1 MNAEA
6 GRAEARVQTLQN
18 EQRDAYRETRK
29 TIEVAKDLEIKVTRE
44 TIIKAARSFPKEDQ
58 EATTPNRHTTISD
71 DVNMAEPSIA
81 TAPKTR
87 RLVLNLP
94 KRERSPSMENRRPYQ
109 PRSSQPKQK
118 KSVAVECILLRL
130 SQPKRKD
137 LEQSQLRLKNFRSR
151 GLKLS
156 QPKP

>member
-18 EQRDAYRETRK
+18 EQRDAYRKTRK
-29 TIEVAKDLEIKVTRE
+29 MIEVAKDLEIKVTRE

-58 EATTPNRHTTISD
+58 EATTPDRHTTISD

-87 RLVLNLP
+87 RLVLNAP
-94 KRERSPSMENRRPYQ
+94 K
-109 PRSSQPKQK
+109 
-118 KSVAVECILLRL
+118 
-130 SQPKRKD
+130 
-137 LEQSQLRLKNFRSR
+137 
-151 GLKLS
+151 
-156 QPKP
+156 